1 MKNIF
6 ILLLISLFISNTMI
20 LANDSYNVYNY
31 DKYTPDDLNQDEKIL
46 FIMDYSN
53 SMNEFIGN
61 SRKIELMQDT
71 IKNIVHSINPNTEIG
86 LRVYGYRLGFTPY
99 ECCRAS
105 KLVVPIYSNNAINI
119 SDAIYKTKAR
129 GMTPITYSLKKAVE
143 KDFVGFSGKKH
154 IILLSDGG
162 ENCDE
167 SPCEYVMKNLAR
179 RKDFTVDV
187 IAFNINNHEDINQL
201 RCVSAVTSGKFY
213 TANTKG
219 ELINALNNTLQ
230 ITKDV
235 GGFIVEH

>member
-6 ILLLISLFISNTMI
+6 ILIILSFFISNTVI
-20 LANDSYNVYNY
+20 LANDTYQIYDYNN
-31 DKYTPDDLNQDEKIL
+31 YTPHNLHKNEKIL

-53 SMNEFIGN
+53 SMNEFIGDN
-61 SRKIELMQDT
+61 RKIELMRET
-71 IKNIVHSINPNTEIG
+71 IKNIVHSINPDTEIG
-86 LRVYGYRLGFTPY
+86 LRVYGYRLGFSPY

-105 KLVVPIYSNNAINI
+105 KLVVPIYSNNATNI
-119 SDAIYKTKAR
+119 SEAIYKTKAR

-167 SPCEYVMKNLAR
+167 SPCEYVMKNLAK

-187 IAFNINNHEDINQL
+187 IAFNINNHEDIDQL
-201 RCVSAVTSGKFY
+201 KCVSAVTSGKFY

-230 ITKDV
+230 VRKDV